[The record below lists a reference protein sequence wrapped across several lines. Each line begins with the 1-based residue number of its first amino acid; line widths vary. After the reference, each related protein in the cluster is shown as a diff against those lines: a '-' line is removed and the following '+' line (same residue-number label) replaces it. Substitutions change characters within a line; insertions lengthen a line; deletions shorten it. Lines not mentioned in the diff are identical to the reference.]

1 VPVTER
7 DGLPIDVGR
16 ARRSI
21 STSLRRA
28 IEVRDRFCRF
38 PGCGVPAH
46 RTEGHHVEHWIDGGA
61 TERDNVVLLCLF
73 HHQRLHEGAFQV
85 IKTPGGGFKFETSD
99 GHMIGERNL
108 IAPQVQPSFPL
119 ETARAL
125 WGGETLDFDHLMYIL
140 PHNMEL
146 AEARAAP
153 PNSS

>member
-1 VPVTER
+1 
-7 DGLPIDVGR
+7 
-16 ARRSI
+16 
-21 STSLRRA
+21 
-28 IEVRDRFCRF
+28 
-38 PGCGVPAH
+38 
-46 RTEGHHVEHWIDGGA
+46 
-61 TERDNVVLLCLF
+61 
-73 HHQRLHEGAFQV
+73 
-85 IKTPGGGFKFETSD
+85 
-99 GHMIGERNL
+99 MIGERNL